1 MIPFSAS
8 KLIII
13 MRINKIIAKF
23 ITFNGKA
30 SMLTAEEV
38 VLNSQPKFPH
48 HVSGADDHWAQ
59 IQEDEWKLKVIT
71 PNEIF

>member
-30 SMLTAEEV
+30 SMLPRRWYLTA
-38 VLNSQPKFPH
+38 SQSFLIMFLVQMIIGH
-48 HVSGADDHWAQ
+48 R
-59 IQEDEWKLKVIT
+59 QEDECKLKVIT

>member
-13 MRINKIIAKF
+13 MRINKIICEIHHIQRQGFYA
-23 ITFNGKA
+23 
-30 SMLTAEEV
+30 AEEV

-59 IQEDEWKLKVIT
+59 T
-71 PNEIF
+71 GG